1 VEDNDLN
8 EIAEDNAGHF
18 DQADPDDAIPVAAE
32 PGNQAGEESVSEPSE
47 MLPVRAQRCNFIDVE
62 GTFLN
67 DGLSG
72 SPWASPTAS
81 PNPAR

>member
-32 PGNQAGEESVSEPSE
+32 PGNQAGEESVSEPPEVLPSE
-47 MLPVRAQRCNFIDVE
+47 SPEMQFYRRGGHVSQRR
-62 GTFLN
+62 
-67 DGLSG
+67 S
-72 SPWASPTAS
+72 
-81 PNPAR
+81 